1 MHQMRHMGSQVG
13 QTDFFTRLG
22 PMRPAQQLRQL
33 LCCSLLCLSPL
44 AQAAQLQVGAGSR
57 VDFGDATV
65 RLGCAD
71 LHVNGSAAA
80 SASTLN
86 GIATLN
92 IGAAG
97 GLQAGTAQVA
107 LSGDFVR
114 SGSFDA
120 GGSTVSIM
128 DSCAHSISRV
138 SGGTVFNH
146 LSVTSG
152 TGKTLELAAGQS
164 TTVLGQLTLQGAQGR
179 LLRLRSSAA
188 GTAAQLSATAQQ
200 SVQFVDVAD
209 NRATGE
215 VLAFGKPDQFQSQ
228 ASGNLFRWF
237 QFDAQGQDQGGGSG
251 GSGGSD
257 IRRVPS
263 LSIAWTATLGALL
276 ALAGMARMAALRR
289 KPQRSPLRRF

>member
-1 MHQMRHMGSQVG
+1 MEPRGQMHQMG
-13 QTDFFTRLG
+13 QTDFFTRPG
-22 PMRPAQQLRQL
+22 PLQQLRQL
-33 LCCSLLCLSPL
+33 LCCSLLGLAPL

-251 GSGGSD
+251 GSD

>member
-1 MHQMRHMGSQVG
+1 MGSQVG

-209 NRATGE
+209 NRATSE

>member
-1 MHQMRHMGSQVG
+1 MEPRGQMHQMG
-13 QTDFFTRLG
+13 QTDFFTRPG
-22 PMRPAQQLRQL
+22 PLQQLRQL
-33 LCCSLLCLSPL
+33 LCCSLLGLAPL

-92 IGAAG
+92 IGATG
-97 GLQAGTAQVA
+97 GLQSGTAQVA